1 MRLPKKWDDLILQD
15 LKYNDGRLRLLLYLK
30 NKGTDTPIFAAW
42 VGDMARDLQV
52 SAQSI
57 RRWLKA
63 LIDRG
68 YIKRAAGYCRY
79 IIIR

>member
-1 MRLPKKWDDLILQD
+1 MILPKKWDVLILQD
-15 LKYNDGRLRLLLYLK
+15 LKYSDGRLRLLLYLK
-30 NKGTDTPIFAAW
+30 NKGEFTPVFAAW
-42 VGDMARDLQV
+42 VGDMARDLNV

-68 YIKRAAGYCRY
+68 YIKRAEGYCRY
-79 IIIR
+79 IIMR